1 MLFSQ
6 KAEVTGFGCSVP
18 SSTSHMHLYVSAKS
32 LHSCPSRYDSFDCS
46 PQGSSVHGT
55 LQARI
60 LECPPPEDLPD
71 RGSNPCLL
79 CLLHWQAGSLPLAPP
94 GKPQGPLSLGQKP
107 TWPVSMAGRALWSWW
122 TFTMSAQALRA
133 ADVTLR
139 DQEGKVRQTPSCLGT
154 LQGQRQKK

>member
-1 MLFSQ
+1 M
-6 KAEVTGFGCSVP
+6 
-18 SSTSHMHLYVSAKS
+18 
-32 LHSCPSRYDSFDCS
+32 DCS
-46 PQGSSVHGT
+46 PPGSSVHRI

-60 LECPPPEDLPD
+60 LEWIAISSS
-71 RGSNPCLL
+71 RGSSHYWGSNLHLL

-107 TWPVSMAGRALWSWW
+107 TWPVSMAGRALWSRW
-122 TFTMSAQALRA
+122 TFTMSAQVLRA